1 MYLTFCVVKATR
13 EDKDPTLTGRLH
25 PVRSFVHA
33 ALLEEAFGFSQKT
46 NNEGKDG
53 GREGSNRLVQAS
65 ISWTQF
71 LRRDLFSE
79 TVIVSSP
86 RKL

>member
-1 MYLTFCVVKATR
+1 MVKATR

-33 ALLEEAFGFSQKT
+33 FLLEEAFGFSQKT

>member
-1 MYLTFCVVKATR
+1 MVKATR
-13 EDKDPTLTGRLH
+13 EDKDRALTGRLH

-33 ALLEEAFGFSQKT
+33 AVLEEAFGFSQKT

-65 ISWTQF
+65 ISW
-71 LRRDLFSE
+71 RKISSE
-79 TVIVSSP
+79 KRFVQ
-86 RKL
+86 